1 MSIFYRPRQDGVL
14 TTTYRSEGH
23 VTMTETL
30 LKSNT
35 LALAERKRLVESIHI
50 TFPHL
55 LRVRSKIS
63 YCHTHSKMAAEPE
76 CMLITGRQGAG
87 KTTLCNS
94 YARQFP
100 RVVRKE
106 RIIIPVLAA
115 SIPAPATV
123 KSLPTRVLR
132 ALGDAYPDRGTAVSQ
147 TLRIINCFDKCGV
160 ELVVLDEFQNFI
172 DANSKAILIDISNW
186 LKDLINETRKPVVL
200 VGMPHS
206 ERILQANPQLE
217 RRFSMRETLEPFR
230 WGTATEQSV
239 FERFLQELDERLPFP
254 RRSNLQTV
262 ETAKRIFFAT
272 QGIVGYVMKLVRRA
286 AIMAIDEGADYLDLE
301 LLARAYKER
310 LAARMP
316 SRINP
321 FRCDLESL
329 GNEPSERLKL

>member
-1 MSIFYRPRQDGVL
+1 
-14 TTTYRSEGH
+14 
-23 VTMTETL
+23 MTPE
-30 LKSNT
+30 
-35 LALAERKRLVESIHI
+35 ERKRLVETIHV
-50 TFPHL
+50 TFPRL
-55 LRVRSKIS
+55 LSVRSKIS

-87 KTTLCNS
+87 KTTLCNG

-100 RVVRKE
+100 RIVTKE
-106 RIIIPVLAA
+106 RVVIPVLAA

-132 ALGDAYPDRGTAVSQ
+132 ALGDPYPDRGTAVSQ
-147 TLRIINCFDKCGV
+147 TLRIINFFDKCEV
-160 ELVVLDEFQNFI
+160 ELVILDEFQNFI
-172 DANSKAILIDISNW
+172 DANSTAILVGISNW

-206 ERILQANPQLE
+206 ERILQSNPQLE
-217 RRFSMRETLEPFR
+217 RRFSMRETLSPFS
-230 WGTATEQSV
+230 WGTSVEQNE
-239 FERFLQELDERLPFP
+239 FRRFLKQLDERLPFSQK
-254 RRSNLQTV
+254 SNLAAL
-262 ETAKRIFFAT
+262 ETATRIFSAT

-286 AIMAIDEGADYLDLE
+286 AILAVDKDADYLELE
-301 LLARAYKER
+301 LLAKAYEER
-310 LAARMP
+310 LAARMA